1 VKDGQTA
8 ELRMVTIKNAEGNDI
23 ALASGVEAGEMVVL
37 EGMDKIQDGARVDV
51 QTPGQSTDTAAGGTG
66 NGQNGGRGRG
76 RGRGR
81 GANQGN
87 GQ

>member
-1 VKDGQTA
+1 
-8 ELRMVTIKNAEGNDI
+8 MVTIKNAEGNDI

-37 EGMDKIQDGARVDV
+37 EGMDKIQDGERVDV
-51 QTPGQSTDTAAGGTG
+51 QTPGQPTDTAGGTR

-76 RGRGR
+76 RGR
-81 GANQGN
+81 NQGN